1 MVWIWTRIEMAGRHS
16 PPPPWWRVPLLLVSG
31 MAGAA
36 FMAVHFG
43 PHPVAPAVSDVFASS
58 QAQRFA
64 NDILK
69 QCSLTPTLGTQL
81 CGEAADVAVTP
92 IHDGKDGKPGR
103 DGLDG
108 LNGSDGHNGKN
119 GRDGSDAQLI
129 ILKMPDTSYGCRRQG
144 GTELDPVFDCQPA
157 KIITKPSSSDN

>member
-1 MVWIWTRIEMAGRHS
+1 MAGRHS

-31 MAGAA
+31 VAGAA

-43 PHPVAPAVSDVFASS
+43 PHPVAPVVSDVFASS

-69 QCSLTPTLGTQL
+69 QCSLTPSLGTQL

-92 IHDGKDGKPGR
+92 IHDGKDGKDGKS
-103 DGLDG
+103 GLDG
-108 LNGSDGHNGKN
+108 INGVNGANGIDGHN
-119 GRDGSDAQLI
+119 GRDGSVVKAQI
-129 ILKMPDTSYGCRRQG
+129 FHHPDGTSEYCPRTG
-144 GTELDPVFDCQPA
+144 GTDLYPVFDCVSATVVQ
-157 KIITKPSSSDN
+157 KPDTDHG